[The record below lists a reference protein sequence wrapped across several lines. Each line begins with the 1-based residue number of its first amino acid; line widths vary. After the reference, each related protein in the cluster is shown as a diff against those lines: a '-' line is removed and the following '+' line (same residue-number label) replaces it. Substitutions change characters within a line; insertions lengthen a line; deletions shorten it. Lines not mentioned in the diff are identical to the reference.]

1 LPIELLLQQNKIS
14 ILNILYTIMLL
25 GLQNLTFEFGAR
37 TIVEDATWHI
47 QPNERI
53 ALIGYNGTGK
63 STLLKVLTRQYLP
76 NKGTVEQGK
85 ETTIGFLHQDL
96 LSFDTEDSIL
106 EVAMGA
112 FERVKELEKEI
123 EAIGLELERTGD
135 ETLAHDYSEKLH
147 ELEILGG
154 YDIHHKTEEILQ
166 GLGFTNENLHKPYK
180 LFSGGWRMRVLLAK
194 MILMH
199 PDVLLLDEPTN
210 HLDLPS
216 IEWLEKYLQHYQGAV
231 VMVSH
236 DRYFLDRM
244 VNKVVEL
251 YQQKLHFYTGNYSY
265 YETEKALRV
274 DMQQKA
280 YENQQDYIRQNERF
294 VERFKAK
301 ASKAAAAQS
310 IVKRLEKLDRI
321 ENVEIERPNMRINF
335 SVEKQPGRVLCTLK
349 HVTKRFGDLTVMENT
364 GAEIDR
370 GDKIALI
377 GANGKGKSTLLRVIV
392 GNEEFTGERI
402 WGHNVEESFYA
413 QHQLEALNI
422 NNTVLDEMRDSRS
435 GKTDLELRSLLG
447 CFLFSGDDVDKKIK
461 VLSGGEKARVALAKT
476 IVSKANFLMLDEP
489 TNHLDIHSVD
499 LLIGALNN
507 YEGSIVFVSHD
518 RHFVSKIANK
528 IWEIEDHKIVEFKG
542 SYTEWE
548 DWKERRL
555 AAAKTTEVKGKAAEL
570 NAKNIK
576 EQPAKK
582 EIVVET
588 AATITQQRSP
598 VDKEVKKEYQKNKT
612 RFQQIEEQLAQLN
625 KKKAQLEIT
634 MASPDS
640 YSNKEKFHQIESSYK
655 KVMEELVTS
664 NKEYEIVF
672 EKVMELE
679 EKMA

>member
-1 LPIELLLQQNKIS
+1 
-14 ILNILYTIMLL
+14 MLL
-25 GLQNLTFEFGAR
+25 GLQNVTFEFGAR

-63 STLLKVLTRQYLP
+63 STLLKVLTRQFLP

-123 EAIGLELERTGD
+123 EAIGHELERTGD

-147 ELEILGG
+147 ELEVLGG

-166 GLGFTNENLHKPYK
+166 GLGFSNENLHKPYK
-180 LFSGGWRMRVLLAK
+180 TFSGGWRMRVLLAK

-251 YQQKLHFYTGNYSY
+251 YQQKLHFYTGNYSF

-274 DMQQKA
+274 DIQQKA
-280 YENQQDYIRQNERF
+280 YENQQDYIRQNEKF

-310 IVKRLEKLDRI
+310 IVKRLEKLERI

-335 SVEKQPGRVLCTLK
+335 SIDKQPGRVLCTLK
-349 HVTKRFGDLTVMENT
+349 HVTKKFGDLVIMEGT

-422 NNTVLDEMRDSRS
+422 NNNVLDEMRESRS

-518 RHFVSKIANK
+518 RHFVSQIANK

-542 SYTEWE
+542 TYAEWE
-548 DWKERRL
+548 DWKARRD
-555 AAAKTTEVKGKAAEL
+555 AAAKLEEAKTAP
-570 NAKNIK
+570 AKNTDTRNNN
-576 EQPAKK
+576 QQQAAKPS
-582 EIVVET
+582 
-588 AATITQQRSP
+588 ATPQVSPVATPQRTP
-598 VDKEVKKEYQKNKT
+598 VDKEVKKEYHKHKN
-612 RFQQIEEQLAQLN
+612 RFQQIEEKLAQLN
-625 KKKAQLEIT
+625 KDKLSLEAR
-634 MASPDS
+634 MASPES
-640 YSNKEKFHQIESSYK
+640 YSDKNKFQQTESAYK
-655 KVMEELVTS
+655 KVTDELAML
-664 NKEYEIVF
+664 NKEYEVVF

-679 EKMA
+679 EKIG

>member
-1 LPIELLLQQNKIS
+1 
-14 ILNILYTIMLL
+14 MLL

-349 HVTKRFGDLTVMENT
+349 HVTKRFGDLVIMEDT

-625 KKKAQLEIT
+625 KKKAELEIT

-640 YSNKEKFHQIESSYK
+640 YSDKEKFHQTESSYK
-655 KVMEELVTS
+655 KVMEELVTL

>member
-1 LPIELLLQQNKIS
+1 MIGILLHLVKKKRIPLCS
-14 ILNILYTIMLL
+14 ILFMLL
-25 GLQNLTFEFGAR
+25 GLQNVTFEFGAR

-53 ALIGYNGTGK
+53 GLIGYNGTGK

-76 NKGTVEQGK
+76 NKGTVEQGR

-112 FERVKELEKEI
+112 FERVKQLEKEI
-123 EAIGLELERTGD
+123 EEIGKQLELTGD
-135 ETLAHDYSEKLH
+135 EKLAHDYSDRLH
-147 ELEILGG
+147 EMEVLDG
-154 YDIHHKTEEILQ
+154 YSIHHKTEEILQ
-166 GLGFTNENLHKPYK
+166 GLGFSNESLQKPYK

-194 MILMH
+194 MILMA

-216 IEWLEKYLQHYQGAV
+216 IEWLEKYLRNYQGAV

-236 DRYFLDRM
+236 DRFFLDRM
-244 VNKVVEL
+244 VNKIVEL
-251 YQQKLHFYTGNYSY
+251 YQQKLHFYTGNYTY
-265 YETEKALRV
+265 YEAEKALRV
-274 DMQQKA
+274 DIQQKA

-310 IVKRLEKLDRI
+310 IVKRLEKLERI

-335 SVEKQPGRVLCTLK
+335 SVDKQPGRVLCTLK
-349 HVTKRFGDLTVMENT
+349 HISKSFGDIKIVENT

-377 GANGKGKSTLLRVIV
+377 GANGKGKSTLLRIIADV
-392 GNEEFTGERI
+392 EQFKGERV
-402 WGHNVEESFYA
+402 WGHNVEEAFYA

-422 NNTVLDEMRDSRS
+422 ENSLLEEMKESRS
-435 GKTDLELRSLLG
+435 GKTDVELRSLLG
-447 CFLFSGDDVDKKIK
+447 GFLFSGDAVDKKIK

-499 LLIGALNN
+499 LLIEALNN
-507 YEGSIVFVSHD
+507 YEGSIVLVSHD
-518 RHFVSKIANK
+518 RHFISRVANK
-528 IWEIEDHKIVEFKG
+528 IWEIEDYKIREFKG
-542 SYTEWE
+542 TYTEWE
-548 DWKERRL
+548 DWKARREAEQKAS
-555 AAAKTTEVKGKAAEL
+555 AAVPAVAVNKKSNVKNDE
-570 NAKNIK
+570 
-576 EQPAKK
+576 PVAKK
-582 EIVVET
+582 E
-588 AATITQQRSP
+588 TQVLTNTDQRSSI
-598 VDKEVKKEYQKNKT
+598 DKDLKKEYQKQKN
-612 RFQQIEEQLAQLN
+612 RFQQLEEKIARLN
-625 KKKAQLEIT
+625 KKKAELEAGL
-634 MASPDS
+634 ASPEIYND
-640 YSNKEKFHQIESSYK
+640 KTKFVKTETDYK
-655 KVMEELVTS
+655 TTAAELVQL
-664 NKEYEIVF
+664 NAEYEVVF

>member
-1 LPIELLLQQNKIS
+1 
-14 ILNILYTIMLL
+14 MLL

-349 HVTKRFGDLTVMENT
+349 HVTKRFGDLTVMEDT

-555 AAAKTTEVKGKAAEL
+555 AAAKTTEGKGKAAEL

-576 EQPAKK
+576 EQQPKK

-625 KKKAQLEIT
+625 KKKAELEIT
-634 MASPDS
+634 MASPDN
-640 YSNKEKFHQIESSYK
+640 YSNKEKFHQTESSYK
-655 KVMEELVTS
+655 KVMEELVTL

-679 EKMA
+679 EKMV

>member
-1 LPIELLLQQNKIS
+1 
-14 ILNILYTIMLL
+14 
-25 GLQNLTFEFGAR
+25 
-37 TIVEDATWHI
+37 
-47 QPNERI
+47 
-53 ALIGYNGTGK
+53 
-63 STLLKVLTRQYLP
+63 
-76 NKGTVEQGK
+76 
-85 ETTIGFLHQDL
+85 
-96 LSFDTEDSIL
+96 
-106 EVAMGA
+106 
-112 FERVKELEKEI
+112 
-123 EAIGLELERTGD
+123 
-135 ETLAHDYSEKLH
+135 
-147 ELEILGG
+147 
-154 YDIHHKTEEILQ
+154 
-166 GLGFTNENLHKPYK
+166 
-180 LFSGGWRMRVLLAK
+180 
-194 MILMH
+194 
-199 PDVLLLDEPTN
+199 
-210 HLDLPS
+210 
-216 IEWLEKYLQHYQGAV
+216 
-231 VMVSH
+231 MVSH

-274 DMQQKA
+274 DIQQKA
-280 YENQQDYIRQNERF
+280 YENQQDYIRQNEKF

-310 IVKRLEKLDRI
+310 IVKRLEKLERI

-349 HVTKRFGDLTVMENT
+349 NVSKSFGELVIMKNT

-392 GNEEFTGERI
+392 GSEEFAGDRI
-402 WGHNVEESFYA
+402 WGHNVDESFYA
-413 QHQLEALNI
+413 QHQLEALNL
-422 NNTVLDEMRDSRS
+422 NNNVLDEMRESRS

-542 SYTEWE
+542 TYAEWE

-555 AAAKTTEVKGKAAEL
+555 VAAKNAES
-570 NAKNIK
+570 NAK
-576 EQPAKK
+576 
-582 EIVVET
+582 VTET
-588 AATITQQRSP
+588 AVKNSPTKTEKEPVLKNEPVALGNLEANHPKGP
-598 VDKEVKKEYQKNKT
+598 VDKEVKKEYQKNKN
-612 RFQQIEEQLAQLN
+612 RFQQIEEKLAQLN
-625 KKKAQLEIT
+625 QRKVELEQL

-640 YSNKEKFHQIESSYK
+640 YTNKEKFNETELAYK
-655 KVMEELVTS
+655 KIMEELAIL

-672 EKVMELE
+672 DKVMELE
-679 EKMA
+679 EKMG